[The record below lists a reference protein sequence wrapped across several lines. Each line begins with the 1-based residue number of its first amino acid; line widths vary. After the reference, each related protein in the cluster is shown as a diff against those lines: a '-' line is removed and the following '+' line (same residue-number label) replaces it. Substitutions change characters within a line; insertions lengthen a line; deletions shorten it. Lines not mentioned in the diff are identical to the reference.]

1 MLKPKQKKCIEML
14 VCGSYTQVQIAREL
28 KISEQTICNWKKD
41 KEFSSELEKQL
52 RLCVQTLAPKAVRTM
67 ENLLKSES
75 DNVRFSAAKDIL
87 DRTGFKPSDN
97 INVKNTIAAE
107 QSKLDDILAQ
117 LKE

>member
-1 MLKPKQKKCIEML
+1 MR
-14 VCGSYTQVQIAREL
+14 V
-28 KISEQTICNWKKD
+28 
-41 KEFSSELEKQL
+41 
-52 RLCVQTLAPKAVRTM
+52 CVQTLAPKAVRTM
-67 ENLLKSES
+67 ENLLQSES

-117 LKE
+117 LTEDE